1 MMAVERDQLSNGLPK
16 KRNYDKLYLDITLE
30 VLQKM
35 IADAVAKGNKI
46 TVKQLDDALKLV
58 VVERNNYDKT

>member
-1 MMAVERDQLSNGLPK
+1 
-16 KRNYDKLYLDITLE
+16 
-30 VLQKM
+30 M

>member
-1 MMAVERDQLSNGLPK
+1 MAVERDQLYNELPK